1 MMKATFATLK
11 VDEGG
16 EMMIW
21 AKALKMLMW
30 ILIQWVDVG
39 LIAMDLAELMKPWMV
54 VGMKSSVVV
63 VVVE

>member
-1 MMKATFATLK
+1 
-11 VDEGG
+11 
-16 EMMIW
+16 
-21 AKALKMLMW
+21 MLMW

-39 LIAMDLAELMKPWMV
+39 WIEMDLAELMKPWMV